1 MKRFKTHEEAVLAF
15 QNNQGEA
22 WDPFMSKHSQISSS
36 LNTKMEFSAA
46 YHASLI
52 QWFDAASDLTT
63 PWPKEHIKSILNKKN
78 GPYPEIFGW
87 CKEENLFFLESAL
100 GLGLDPLLFVT
111 SAYSTLLGFAAY
123 TGNTDAV
130 VLLLQYCTAP
140 ESRLL
145 LTEKHVRKDDPM
157 LHSTLLHRLSMRYS
171 SSSSTEILK
180 IVDAILDHD
189 PDAILA
195 KTHGGQTVHK
205 KARSDIKSGLEQRYN
220 ERLSLLQSQR
230 IEQELEG
237 KDFASP
243 NRRKI

>member
-15 QNNQGEA
+15 HNNKSGS
-22 WDPFMSKHSQISSS
+22 WDPFMSKHSQIDSS
-36 LNTKMEFSAA
+36 LNTKMECSAA
-46 YHASLI
+46 YHASLM

-63 PWPKEHIKSILNKKN
+63 PWPKEHVKSILKKRT

-87 CKEENLFFLESAL
+87 CKEENLFFLESVL
-100 GLGLDPLLFVT
+100 GLGVDPLMFVS

-123 TGNTDAV
+123 TENTNAV
-130 VLLLQYCTAP
+130 VLLLQYCTP
-140 ESRLL
+140 PDSRLL
-145 LTEKHVRKDDPM
+145 LTEKQVRKDDPM

-171 SSSSTEILK
+171 YASTSEVLK
-180 IVDAILDHD
+180 VVDAILDHD

-195 KTHGGQTVHK
+195 KTHGGQTVPE
-205 KARSDIKSGLEQRYN
+205 KARLDIKAGLQQRYN

-230 IEQELEG
+230 IHQELEG
-237 KDFASP
+237 KDFVSS